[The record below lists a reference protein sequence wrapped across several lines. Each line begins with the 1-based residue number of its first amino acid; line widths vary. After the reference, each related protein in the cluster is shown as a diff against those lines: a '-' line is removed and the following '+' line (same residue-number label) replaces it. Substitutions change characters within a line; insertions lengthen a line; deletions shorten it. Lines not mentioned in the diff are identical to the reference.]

1 MTPTETVHLECVDA
15 IHRLATDT
23 QAVTLAALARR
34 LECAPTDAGERVL
47 ALQGMGL
54 AGADE
59 TGALHLTADGERV
72 AQRLVRRHR
81 VLERF
86 LADVLGLPWER
97 VHEEATR
104 LTPVVAD
111 DVVDGLWRL
120 AGEPARCPHGNPIPT
135 GNGAVAHDDTVPLSR
150 VASGER
156 ATVVRIDREDTEL
169 LQYLAALG
177 LLPGT
182 ALDVEEVGLLGGP
195 LLVRIGS
202 ARYAL
207 GRKVAAR
214 IRVRLA

>member
-1 MTPTETVHLECVDA
+1 MTPAAAVHLECVDA
-15 IHRLATDT
+15 IHRLGNDT
-23 QAVTLAALARR
+23 HGVTLTALARR
-34 LECAPTDAGERVL
+34 LECPPTDAGERVL
-47 ALQGMGL
+47 ALQSMGL
-54 AGADE
+54 VAADAAGA
-59 TGALHLTADGERV
+59 LRLTAAGERI

-86 LADVLGLPWER
+86 LTDVLALPWAR

-104 LTPVVAD
+104 LTPVVSD
-111 DVVDGLWRL
+111 DVVDGLWRV
-120 AGEPARCPHGNPIPT
+120 AGEPASCPHGNPIPSAD
-135 GNGAVAHDDTVPLSR
+135 GAIARDETLPLSR
-150 VASGER
+150 VASGQH

-214 IRVRLA
+214 IRVKLG

>member
-1 MTPTETVHLECVDA
+1 MTRTPAAHLECVDA
-15 IHRLATDT
+15 IHRLAGD
-23 QAVTLAALARR
+23 AHGVTLAALARR
-34 LECAPTDAGERVL
+34 LACAPTQAGERVL

-54 AGADE
+54 VDADAAGA
-59 TGALHLTADGERV
+59 LRLTADGERV
-72 AQRLVRRHR
+72 ALRLVRRHR

-86 LADVLGLPWER
+86 LTDVLALPWER

-111 DVVDGLWRL
+111 DVVDGLWKL
-120 AGEPARCPHGNPIPT
+120 AGQPASCPHGNPIPAADGT
-135 GNGAVAHDDTVPLSR
+135 MARDETVPLSR
-150 VASGER
+150 LAASQR
-156 ATVVRIDREDTEL
+156 ATVVRVDREDTEL
-169 LQYLAALG
+169 LHYLAALG

-195 LLVRIGS
+195 LLVRVGS